1 MENQKEFML
10 LFRFEP
16 NENVQPTAADL
27 EQQHQAWGN
36 WIAALIA
43 QKKFISTYR
52 LGFEGILIDAN
63 QNASH
68 SVHIADK
75 QMLGGN
81 LILLASNIHEAA
93 ELSKACP
100 ILMMGGNVEIRAII
114 PM

>member
-1 MENQKEFML
+1 MENLHEFML

-16 NENVQPTAADL
+16 NENVQPSAEDL
-27 EQQHQAWGN
+27 EQQHQAWDN
-36 WIAALIA
+36 WMGALIA
-43 QKKFISTYR
+43 QKKFVSTHR
-52 LGFEGILIDAN
+52 LGFEGMLLDAN

-68 SVHIADK
+68 SVYIANN

-81 LILLASNIHEAA
+81 LILLASNIQEAA